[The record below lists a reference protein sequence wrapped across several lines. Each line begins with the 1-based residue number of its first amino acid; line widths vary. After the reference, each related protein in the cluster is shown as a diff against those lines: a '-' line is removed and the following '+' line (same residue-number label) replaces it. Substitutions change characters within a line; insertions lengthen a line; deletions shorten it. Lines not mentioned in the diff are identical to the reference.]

1 MRQAPTFLNWSFLMD
16 VLLFIGGVGLL
27 ATAIIGLFGR
37 SSECCE
43 DDPYCREIRDGH
55 IPYIPTFR

>member
-1 MRQAPTFLNWSFLMD
+1 MD